1 MLWSGRLIEQ
11 RYSEMDVK
19 VFKIISIDKDGISL
33 EDSVDY
39 LHDTSIDIETRL
51 HSLGQFDLA

>member
-1 MLWSGRLIEQ
+1 
-11 RYSEMDVK
+11 MDVK